1 MTDSS
6 EDDDRTIDNGLFRSL
21 IDGAHDG
28 LFIIDSETGR
38 IKDANHTVCD
48 WLGYSPEEVR
58 DMTIFDCQMT
68 FSEPTEWQTFVR
80 RVRDEN
86 GVQIENEIKTQT
98 GSTIAV
104 EGSISVVSVDGADY
118 VVAIPRR
125 ASNQDG

>member
-1 MTDSS
+1 MTDSP

-98 GSTIAV
+98 DSTIAV